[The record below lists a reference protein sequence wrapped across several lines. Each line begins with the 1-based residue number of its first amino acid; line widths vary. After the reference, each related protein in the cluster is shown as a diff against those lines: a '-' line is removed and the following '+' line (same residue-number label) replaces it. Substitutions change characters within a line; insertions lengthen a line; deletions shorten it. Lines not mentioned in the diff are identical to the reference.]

1 MDVVFLMDRFG
12 YAKTVDVAT
21 YERNKEAANT
31 ENRYILT
38 CKNTDKIC
46 IFTNK
51 GQMHLLKVL
60 DLPYG
65 KFRDKG
71 TPIDN
76 LSNYNSS
83 EENFVYITNLAAI
96 SRSQVLFGT
105 KSAMLKVVDG
115 SEFDVAKRTTAAT
128 KLNEG
133 DELIF
138 VQALALEETLVM
150 QSEKDFFLRIDISS
164 IPEKKKGAVGVRGMK
179 LGAGDALAAIYLL
192 NAEDVVNIE
201 VKGKEM
207 ALNRLRTAGRDTK
220 GTKR

>member
-1 MDVVFLMDRFG
+1 
-12 YAKTVDVAT
+12 
-21 YERNKEAANT
+21 
-31 ENRYILT
+31 
-38 CKNTDKIC
+38 
-46 IFTNK
+46 
-51 GQMHLLKVL
+51 MHLLKVL

-96 SRSQVLFGT
+96 SHSQVLFGT

-133 DELIF
+133 DEQIF

-201 VKGKEM
+201 VKGKEV

-220 GTKR
+220 GNKR

>member
-1 MDVVFLMDRFG
+1 M
-12 YAKTVDVAT
+12 
-21 YERNKEAANT
+21 
-31 ENRYILT
+31 
-38 CKNTDKIC
+38 
-46 IFTNK
+46 
-51 GQMHLLKVL
+51 
-60 DLPYG
+60 
-65 KFRDKG
+65 
-71 TPIDN
+71 
-76 LSNYNSS
+76 
-83 EENFVYITNLAAI
+83 
-96 SRSQVLFGT
+96 LFGK

-192 NAEDVVNIE
+192 NAEDVVNPE
-201 VKGKEM
+201 EKGKEV

>member
-1 MDVVFLMDRFG
+1 M
-12 YAKTVDVAT
+12 
-21 YERNKEAANT
+21 
-31 ENRYILT
+31 
-38 CKNTDKIC
+38 C
-46 IFTNK
+46 I
-51 GQMHLLKVL
+51 
-60 DLPYG
+60 
-65 KFRDKG
+65 RD
-71 TPIDN
+71 
-76 LSNYNSS
+76 SNSS

-179 LGAGDALAAIYLL
+179 LAAGDELKSIHVLH
-192 NAEDVVNIE
+192 EGEEKEVE
-201 VKGKEM
+201 VKGKPV
-207 ALNRLRTAGRDTK
+207 ALHRLHVGNRDTK
-220 GTKR
+220 GVKK

>member
-1 MDVVFLMDRFG
+1 
-12 YAKTVDVAT
+12 
-21 YERNKEAANT
+21 
-31 ENRYILT
+31 
-38 CKNTDKIC
+38 
-46 IFTNK
+46 
-51 GQMHLLKVL
+51 
-60 DLPYG
+60 
-65 KFRDKG
+65 
-71 TPIDN
+71 
-76 LSNYNSS
+76 
-83 EENFVYITNLAAI
+83 
-96 SRSQVLFGT
+96 
-105 KSAMLKVVDG
+105 MLKVVDG

-164 IPEKKKGAVGVRGMK
+164 LTEKKKGAVGVRGMK

-201 VKGKEM
+201 VKGKEV

-220 GTKR
+220 GNKR